1 MIDLIQGSQ
10 EWLNARAGS
19 IGASQIADALA
30 KTKSGWGASR
40 ANIHAR
46 MVTERITGKPVKT
59 FVSGAMQ
66 RGTELEPEAR
76 NAYSFLQGHDVV
88 EIGMVP
94 HPRIAKSHCS
104 PDGLIGD
111 DGLVELKCCE
121 APRHIEL
128 LRGSPPEDR
137 YIKQCL
143 WQMACTERQW
153 CDLAYYNPDFP
164 VEMQLHVFRID
175 RDDAAIAE
183 LEAGIDEFL
192 NEVSATVA
200 DLENTYRKAA

>member
-10 EWLNARAGS
+10 EWLSARAGS

-30 KTKSGWGASR
+30 TTKSGWGASR

-88 EIGMVP
+88 EVGMVP

-104 PDGLIGD
+104 PDGLIGQ

-183 LEAGIDEFL
+183 LEAGIAEFL